1 QTNYGRRPKNPGR
14 STAHFSARFKL
25 GSCCVWTMHKRAQHY
40 SASALLIASHFSA
53 HPKIERVLYPGLAD
67 HPGHEIAKRQMRGGY
82 GGMMSI
88 QVAGGR
94 DAELRVT
101 KVVRLFIPATSLR
114 SVESLLEH
122 RATVEGPDSSV
133 PDNLLRIS
141 VGIQD
146 VGDLV
151 ADLEQALTQA

>member
-1 QTNYGRRPKNPGR
+1 MGCDGYRRRGG
-14 STAHFSARFKL
+14 AIL
-25 GSCCVWTMHKRAQHY
+25 GPFEAWLVLRGMRTMHPRVQQ
-40 SASALLIASHFSA
+40 SCASAMHIASHFSA

-67 HPGHEIAKRQMRGGY
+67 HPGHEIAKRHMQGGY

-94 DAELRVT
+94 DAALRVA
-101 KVVRLFIPATSLR
+101 KAVRLFIPATSLGG
-114 SVESLLEH
+114 VESLLDY
-122 RATVEGPDSSV
+122 RAPVEGPDSPV

-141 VGIQD
+141 VGIED

-151 ADLEQALTQA
+151 ADLEEALTQA